1 MTVPDILG
9 ILYLISIFSYS
20 RYFDRAKCIEK
31 EGKTVYCRT
40 CGHQLNDNA
49 DVCMN
54 CGCRPQ
60 KGRKYCQN
68 CGAETSEA
76 QDVCI
81 KCGVKLNNGDIL
93 GGFSGGTR
101 QKLVAALLAFFL
113 GTLGIHD
120 FYLGFKGRG
129 IIKIILTITC
139 YGAIISE
146 IWALIDFI
154 QILTGSKRDAAG
166 HELI

>member
-1 MTVPDILG
+1 MLVI
-9 ILYLISIFSYS
+9 
-20 RYFDRAKCIEK
+20 REK
-31 EGKTVYCRT
+31 EGTIMYCRT
-40 CGHQLNDNA
+40 CGKELNNNA

-54 CGCRPQ
+54 CGCKPQ

-68 CGAETSEA
+68 CGSETTEN
-76 QDVCI
+76 QDVCV
-81 KCGVKLNNGDIL
+81 KCGIKLNNADVL

-129 IIKIILTITC
+129 IIKIILTVTVF
-139 YGAIISE
+139 GAIVSE

-154 QILTGSKRDAAG
+154 LILLGSKRDADG
-166 HELI
+166 RELI